1 MAPRARNQGNGHCLS
16 APISSREHPLH
27 MDTTRSEPTRL
38 NVVTF
43 PQQTTQP
50 AQHDCAG
57 DLSLQ
62 EGVVATVR
70 GIVTIVPDPCSGSY
84 LCDCP
89 TCVKDRERLAAR
101 GARTRVPQ
109 PWDTRRAA

>member
-1 MAPRARNQGNGHCLS
+1 
-16 APISSREHPLH
+16 
-27 MDTTRSEPTRL
+27 MDTT
-38 NVVTF
+38 
-43 PQQTTQP
+43 PQQPRLHIVTPPMPTTEP

>member
-1 MAPRARNQGNGHCLS
+1 MAPRARNQGNGRFPS
-16 APISSREHPLH
+16 VPTSSHEHPLH
-27 MDTTRSEPTRL
+27 MDTTPSQPTRL
-38 NVVTF
+38 HVVTF
-43 PQQTTQP
+43 DQPTTEP